1 VSEAKTEA
9 IAALWRLSR
18 AEADELR
25 ARIALLE
32 RAVMRAMAG
41 QAVSGTE
48 AEWQAELAGAEAEAA
63 EAAARTVRLAALI
76 EGRAA

>member
-1 VSEAKTEA
+1 MKTEA

-41 QAVSGTE
+41 QPVTGTE
-48 AEWQAELAGAEAEAA
+48 AQWRAELASAEAHAA
-63 EAAARTVRLAALI
+63 ETVARTGRLAALI
-76 EGRAA
+76 DGRAA